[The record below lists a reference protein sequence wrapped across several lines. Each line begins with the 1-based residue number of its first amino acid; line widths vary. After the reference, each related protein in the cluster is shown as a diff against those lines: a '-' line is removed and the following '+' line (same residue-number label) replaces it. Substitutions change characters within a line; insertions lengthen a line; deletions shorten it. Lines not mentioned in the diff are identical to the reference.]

1 MKSQPTEVDFSHYR
15 SILNNQAVVDEIE
28 KHVKTYKPVTYD
40 VGKQLKSIEAFEAK
54 AVENANATEDVVA
67 KELADLQKTL
77 ANIDAARP
85 FDQLTVDDV
94 VKVRPDIDD
103 KVNELVKRGRWEVP
117 GYKEKFGDLNVM

>member
-1 MKSQPTEVDFSHYR
+1 M
-15 SILNNQAVVDEIE
+15 
-28 KHVKTYKPVTYD
+28 
-40 VGKQLKSIEAFEAK
+40 KSIEAFEAK
-54 AVENANATEDVVA
+54 AVENATATEDVVA

-103 KVNELVKRGRWEVP
+103 KVELMVSKGKWAVP

>member
-1 MKSQPTEVDFSHYR
+1 MKAQPTDVDFSHYR
-15 SILNNQAVVDEIE
+15 SVLNNQAVVDEIE
-28 KHVKTYKPVTYD
+28 KHVKAYKPVTYD
-40 VGKQLKSIEAFEAK
+40 VAKQLKSIEAFEAK
-54 AVENANATEDVVA
+54 AVENATATEDVVA

-103 KVNELVKRGRWEVP
+103 KVELMVSKGKWAVP